1 MFGIVEFAFGALLL
15 LLGLICLPLAVGA
28 FLFWAWMLVDS
39 IRNNR
44 NSPTGRVLWTAAIWF
59 LPVIGCVLYFVF
71 GRNRHL
77 RPGMTPAMG

>member
-1 MFGIVEFAFGALLL
+1 MLGFVEIAFGALLL
-15 LLGLICLPLAVGA
+15 LIGLICLPLVAGA

-44 NSPTGRVLWTAAIWF
+44 NTPTSRVLWTAAIWF
-59 LPVIGCVLYFVF
+59 LPVVGCALYFFF

-77 RPGMTPAMG
+77 PPGRTPAMA